1 MNIFLNLLSAALY
14 VMLFQNLIFNGG
26 YGLSEAVRMSAK
38 PRQLLPMAVFITLFS
53 TIISALCVLI
63 DFFPIIHNL
72 NEIYHAL
79 IYVGILLVVYII
91 AIIIANIIPRVQPAT
106 KRRIGIAAFNT
117 LVLAMPLINYR
128 SAFNVV
134 ESVGAGLGAGLAY
147 IIAVILINSGLKK
160 LDTITT
166 IPKAFKGT
174 PAIFIYTALLSL
186 AFTGISGTSVF
197 I

>member
-38 PRQLLPMAVFITLFS
+38 PRQLFPMAVFITLFS
-53 TIISALCVLI
+53 TVTSALCVLI

-79 IYVGILLVVYII
+79 IYVGILLVVYIF
-91 AIIIANIIPRVQPAT
+91 AMIIANIIPKVQPAT

-134 ESVGAGLGAGLAY
+134 ESIGAGLGAGLAY

-160 LDTITT
+160 LDTITS

-174 PAIFIYTALLSL
+174 PTIFIYTALLSL

>member
-1 MNIFLNLLSAALY
+1 MSTFLNLLSAALY

-53 TIISALCVLI
+53 TITSAICALV
-63 DFFPIIHNL
+63 DFFPIIRNRS
-72 NEIYHAL
+72 EITHAL
-79 IYVGILLVVYII
+79 IYVCILLVIYII
-91 AIIIANIIPRVQPAT
+91 TMVIVNLYGKVQPAT

-117 LVLAMPLINYR
+117 LVFAMPLINYR
-128 SAFNVV
+128 SAFTVV
-134 ESVGAGLGAGLAY
+134 ESIGAGLGAGLAY
-147 IIAVILINSGLKK
+147 VIAVLLINNGLKK
-160 LDTITT
+160 LDSNTS
-166 IPKAFKGT
+166 IPKCFKGT
-174 PAIFIYTALLSL
+174 PAIFIYTAILSL

>member
-53 TIISALCVLI
+53 TVTSALCVLI

-79 IYVGILLVVYII
+79 IYVGILLAVYIT
-91 AIIIANIIPRVQPAT
+91 AMIIANIIPKVQPAT

-128 SAFNVV
+128 SAFSVI
-134 ESVGAGLGAGLAY
+134 ESIGAGLGAGLAY

-160 LDTITT
+160 LDTITS

-174 PAIFIYTALLSL
+174 PTIFIYTALLSL

>member
-1 MNIFLNLLSAALY
+1 MEKKLY
-14 VMLFQNLIFNGG
+14 KSNTDKKIDGVCAGFAEYFGID
-26 YGLSEAVRMSAK
+26 
-38 PRQLLPMAVFITLFS
+38 S
-53 TIISALCVLI
+53 TIIRLALVAFTL
-63 DFFPIIHNL
+63 L
-72 NEIYHAL
+72 GGA
-79 IYVGILLVVYII
+79 GILMYII
-91 AIIIANIIPRVQPAT
+91 AMIIANIIPKVQPAT

-117 LVLAMPLINYR
+117 LIFAMPLINYR
-128 SAFNVV
+128 SAFTVI

-147 IIAVILINSGLKK
+147 IIAVLLINSGLKK

>member
-53 TIISALCVLI
+53 TVISALCVLI
-63 DFFPIIHNL
+63 DFFPVIHNL

-91 AIIIANIIPRVQPAT
+91 AMIIANIIPRVQPAT

-134 ESVGAGLGAGLAY
+134 ESIGAGLGAGLAY

>member
-1 MNIFLNLLSAALY
+1 MNILLNLLSAALY

-53 TIISALCVLI
+53 TVISALCVLI
-63 DFFPIIHNL
+63 DLFPVIHNL

-79 IYVGILLVVYII
+79 IYVGILLVIYII
-91 AIIIANIIPRVQPAT
+91 AMIIANIIPKVQPAT

-134 ESVGAGLGAGLAY
+134 ESIGAGLGAGLAY

>member
-26 YGLSEAVRMSAK
+26 YGLSEAIRMSAK

-53 TIISALCVLI
+53 TVISALCVLI

>member
-38 PRQLLPMAVFITLFS
+38 PRQLFPMAVFITLFS
-53 TIISALCVLI
+53 TVTSALCILI

-79 IYVGILLVVYII
+79 IYVGILLVVYIF
-91 AIIIANIIPRVQPAT
+91 AMIIANIIPKVQPAT

-134 ESVGAGLGAGLAY
+134 ESIGAGLGAGLAY

-160 LDTITT
+160 LDTITS

-174 PAIFIYTALLSL
+174 PTIFIYTALLSL

>member
-53 TIISALCVLI
+53 TVISSLCVLI

-134 ESVGAGLGAGLAY
+134 ESIGAGLGAGLAY

>member
-53 TIISALCVLI
+53 TVISALCVLI

-79 IYVGILLVVYII
+79 IYVGILLVVYIF
-91 AIIIANIIPRVQPAT
+91 AMIIANIIPKVQPAT

-134 ESVGAGLGAGLAY
+134 ESIGAGLGAGLAY

-160 LDTITT
+160 LDTITS

-174 PAIFIYTALLSL
+174 PTIFIYTALLSL

>member
-53 TIISALCVLI
+53 TVISALCVLI
-63 DFFPIIHNL
+63 DLFPLIHNL

-91 AIIIANIIPRVQPAT
+91 AMIIANIIPKVQPAT

-134 ESVGAGLGAGLAY
+134 ESIGAGLGAGLAY

>member
-53 TIISALCVLI
+53 TVISALCVLI
-63 DFFPIIHNL
+63 DLFPLIHNL

-91 AIIIANIIPRVQPAT
+91 AMIIANIIPKVQPAT

-128 SAFNVV
+128 SAFNIV
-134 ESVGAGLGAGLAY
+134 ESIGAGLGAGLAY

>member
-38 PRQLLPMAVFITLFS
+38 PRQLLPMAVFITIFS
-53 TIISALCVLI
+53 TLTSAICVFV
-63 DFFPIIHNL
+63 DFFPVIKNL
-72 NEIYHAL
+72 NEIVHAL
-79 IYVGILLVVYII
+79 IYVGILLVIYII
-91 AIIIANIIPRVQPAT
+91 IMIAVNIYGKVQPAT

-128 SAFNVV
+128 SAFTVI
-134 ESVGAGLGAGLAY
+134 ESIGAGLGAGLAY
-147 IIAVILINSGLKK
+147 IIAVLLINNGLKK
-160 LDTITT
+160 LDSNTS
-166 IPKAFKGT
+166 IPKCFKGT
-174 PAIFIYTALLSL
+174 PAIFIYTGILSL

>member
-1 MNIFLNLLSAALY
+1 MSMFLNLLSAALY

-53 TIISALCVLI
+53 TVTSAICVLV
-63 DFFPIIHNL
+63 DFFPVIRNRS
-72 NEIYHAL
+72 EITHAL
-79 IYVGILLVVYII
+79 IYVCILLVIYFISII
-91 AIIIANIIPRVQPAT
+91 TANLNKKVQPAT

-128 SAFNVV
+128 SAFTVI
-134 ESVGAGLGAGLAY
+134 ESIGAGLGAGLAY
-147 IIAVILINSGLKK
+147 IIAVLLINNGLKK
-160 LDTITT
+160 LDTNTS
-166 IPKAFKGT
+166 IPKCFKGT
-174 PAIFIYTALLSL
+174 PAIFIYTAILSL
-186 AFTGISGTSVF
+186 AFSGISGTSVF

>member
-1 MNIFLNLLSAALY
+1 
-14 VMLFQNLIFNGG
+14 
-26 YGLSEAVRMSAK
+26 
-38 PRQLLPMAVFITLFS
+38 
-53 TIISALCVLI
+53 
-63 DFFPIIHNL
+63 
-72 NEIYHAL
+72 
-79 IYVGILLVVYII
+79 
-91 AIIIANIIPRVQPAT
+91 
-106 KRRIGIAAFNT
+106 
-117 LVLAMPLINYR
+117 MPLINYR
-128 SAFNVV
+128 SAFNVI
-134 ESVGAGLGAGLAY
+134 ESIGAGLGAGLAY